1 MSYCSP
7 NVNVTGIGNHY
18 TCFDHDELKEIALAL
33 NIYIQKNKLCLL
45 ESSNKLKSKTCS
57 ILVKK
62 QKNNYG
68 ILFTT
73 DLKKFVHMNIVG

>member
-57 ILVKK
+57 TKIINISKKTIATSTLIPIKYLVSFCL
-62 QKNNYG
+62 
-68 ILFTT
+68 I
-73 DLKKFVHMNIVG
+73 